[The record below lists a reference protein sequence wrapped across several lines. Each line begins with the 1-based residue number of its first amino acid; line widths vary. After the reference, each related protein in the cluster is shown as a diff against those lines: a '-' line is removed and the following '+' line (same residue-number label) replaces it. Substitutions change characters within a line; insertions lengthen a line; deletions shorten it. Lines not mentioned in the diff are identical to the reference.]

1 MKTSQK
7 IIKYLA
13 LALAL
18 FLIVTIIFSIMAGL
32 YGIYQVFNFKIE
44 PRVIKY
50 KEKSCVKTKNIKSL
64 DIKLDYG
71 NLEIIKGEAFKM
83 ESSYKN
89 VTCIN
94 NYGKVTIRMNNK
106 FNFKNKRVSLKVY
119 IPSNVKLD
127 EIKAE
132 NNFGKTN
139 IEYLNAKKVDLD
151 FEAGKTKIK
160 DIVSDSTNIDIETG
174 LFEVEN
180 GTMKNVNF
188 DSGVGKSEITSRII
202 GTSKFDTGIGSLSL
216 NLIGNSNNYKIMVD
230 KGIGNVKIDGVSTND
245 NSVNGNGNNI
255 IDINS
260 GIGEIYVN
268 YIKDVED

>member
-18 FLIVTIIFSIMAGL
+18 FLIVTIISSIMAGL

-44 PRVIKY
+44 PRAIKY
-50 KEKSCVKTKNIKSL
+50 EEKSCGKTKNIKSL
-64 DIKLDYG
+64 DVKLDYG
-71 NLEIIKGEAFKM
+71 NLEIIKGETFKM

-89 VTCIN
+89 VTCTN
-94 NYGKVTIRMNNK
+94 NDGKVTIRMNNK
-106 FNFKNKRVSLKVY
+106 FNFKNNKVSLKVY
-119 IPSNVKLD
+119 IPGDVKLD
-127 EIKAE
+127 RIKAE

-139 IEYLNAKKVDLD
+139 IEYINAKKVDLD
-151 FEAGKTKIK
+151 FGAGKTKIK
-160 DIVSDSTNIDIETG
+160 DIVSDSTNIDTGTG
-174 LFEVEN
+174 LF
-180 GTMKNVNF
+180 
-188 DSGVGKSEITSRII
+188 GVVKSDITSKII

-216 NLIGNSNNYKIMVD
+216 NLIGNSDNYKIIVD
-230 KGIGNVKIDGVSTND
+230 KGIGDVKIDGANMPD

-268 YIKDVED
+268 YIKEVKD

>member
-18 FLIVTIIFSIMAGL
+18 FLIVTIISSIMAGL

-44 PRVIKY
+44 PRAIKY
-50 KEKSCVKTKNIKSL
+50 EEKSCGKTKNIKSL
-64 DIKLDYG
+64 DVKLDYG
-71 NLEIIKGEAFKM
+71 NLEIIKGETFKM

-89 VTCIN
+89 VTCTN
-94 NYGKVTIRMNNK
+94 NDGKVTIRMNNK
-106 FNFKNKRVSLKVY
+106 FNFKNNKVSLKVY
-119 IPSNVKLD
+119 IPGDVKLD
-127 EIKAE
+127 RIKAE

-139 IEYLNAKKVDLD
+139 IEYINAKKVDLD
-151 FEAGKTKIK
+151 FGAGKTKIK
-160 DIVSDSTNIDIETG
+160 DIVSDSTNIDTGTG

-188 DSGVGKSEITSRII
+188 DSGVGKSDITSKII

-216 NLIGNSNNYKIMVD
+216 NLIGNSDNYKIIVD
-230 KGIGNVKIDGVSTND
+230 KGIGDVKIDGANMPD

-268 YIKDVED
+268 YIKEVKD